1 MWYVW
6 AALLPGRLTKQTTYE
21 AWNTRLTLKQGGWG
35 FMHRE
40 QTRTPRHAQIS
51 CWLLGNMADPSHVI
65 AAASVK
71 RCNSKQIVLPAM
83 KSQREQSQKVRP
95 PFACQQFATSARFE
109 QATASLCCSQCRTPD
124 GSEQAGRHWNK
135 SPRQLKSKC
144 FIFGIFWETVAPTHA
159 NNLLYILKQV
169 SARKGYGYWNWLQQ
183 QISFFSPLHWSP
195 ELGGRARER
204 WKRERFL
211 FWLITSFTKELW
223 QIMRCAQSAW
233 SACAGDV
240 C

>member
-40 QTRTPRHAQIS
+40 QQRTPHHAQIS

-71 RCNSKQIVLPAM
+71 RCNSKQIVLPVM

-95 PFACQQFATSARFE
+95 LCACQQFATSARFE

-135 SPRQLKSKC
+135 SIRGCRTPWR
-144 FIFGIFWETVAPTHA
+144 
-159 NNLLYILKQV
+159 
-169 SARKGYGYWNWLQQ
+169 
-183 QISFFSPLHWSP
+183 
-195 ELGGRARER
+195 
-204 WKRERFL
+204 
-211 FWLITSFTKELW
+211 TKHRIIEWFALE
-223 QIMRCAQSAW
+223 
-233 SACAGDV
+233 GP
-240 C
+240 